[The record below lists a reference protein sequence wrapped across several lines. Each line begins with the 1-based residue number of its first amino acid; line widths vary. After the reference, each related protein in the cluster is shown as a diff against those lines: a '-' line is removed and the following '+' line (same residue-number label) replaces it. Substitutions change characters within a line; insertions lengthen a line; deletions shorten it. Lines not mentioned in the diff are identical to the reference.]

1 MGTPE
6 EKLHTAGDA
15 RPPIDEPR
23 LQRKRPDSRRPD
35 GTRERL
41 PPGPTE
47 DRRDEVDGGGRQR
60 TWWEKN
66 VATFYITGAFGLIV
80 LMAVVKNAC
89 A

>member
-1 MGTPE
+1 MSTPE
-6 EKLHTAGDA
+6 EKLHTGEGA

-23 LQRKRPDSRRPD
+23 PQRKRPDPRRPN

-41 PPGPTE
+41 APGPAE
-47 DRRDEVDGGGRQR
+47 DRCDEVDGGGRKR